1 MARRVRR
8 RRSRCEEKKEKPA
21 KVADLRDT
29 VRLPV
34 REKDQN
40 LTVVLAEI
48 AHAEFADAEDKQY
61 NLI

>member
-1 MARRVRR
+1 MQ
-8 RRSRCEEKKEKPA
+8 EKKEKPA
-21 KVADLRDT
+21 KVADLRGT

-48 AHAEFADAEDKQY
+48 VHAEFADAEDKQY